1 MRIANTAASM
11 MLCLALAPSALAQS
25 AIEHH
30 TWQDRGLYEAISSTA
45 GAIVLWAT
53 RPSPSQAAR

>member
-1 MRIANTAASM
+1 M